1 MNKVFIVIS
10 EYYEEYTVEK
20 VFNDRDAAEAYADS
34 LYRGC
39 DHALDLVYI
48 KECEVE

>member
-1 MNKVFIVIS
+1 MNKVYIVIS
-10 EYYEEYTVEK
+10 EYYEEYTIEK
-20 VFNDRDAAEAYADS
+20 VFNNREAAETYADG